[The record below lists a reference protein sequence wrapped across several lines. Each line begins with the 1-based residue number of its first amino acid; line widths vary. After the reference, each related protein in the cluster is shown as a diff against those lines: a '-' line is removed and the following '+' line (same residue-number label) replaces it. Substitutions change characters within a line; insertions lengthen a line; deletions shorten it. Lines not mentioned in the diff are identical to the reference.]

1 MTMQDIATAMQRAER
16 ALRHHPGMGLHE
28 DAPAVARWDGGT
40 RVVSSHANGTRMSTD
55 MPAEL
60 GGSGDHVTPGWL
72 FRAGVASCLAT
83 RIAMG
88 AAAAGIELTA
98 LEVRAG
104 SRSDLRGLLDLP
116 DAEGTPVFA
125 GPCDVQLHVRIAAR
139 GVAAERLRALVEDS
153 HRCSPIP
160 NALEHAVPV
169 ELHIDTDSH

>member
-1 MTMQDIATAMQRAER
+1 MTMQDIATAMQRVER
-16 ALRHHPGMGLHE
+16 ALRHRPGMGLHE

-40 RVVSSHANGTRMSTD
+40 RVVSSHANGTRVSTD

-60 GGSGDHVTPGWL
+60 GGNGDRVTPGWL
-72 FRAGVASCLAT
+72 FRAGVASCLTT

-104 SRSDLRGLLDLP
+104 SHSDLRGLLDLP

-125 GPCDVQLHVRIAAR
+125 GPCAVQLHVRIAAP
-139 GVAAERLRALVEDS
+139 GVAPERLRALVEDS
-153 HRCSPIP
+153 HRCSPMP

-169 ELHIDTDSH
+169 DLHIDTDSH